1 VCLVRALGMALVA
14 AAAAAAAL
22 TPTAGAA
29 PLGPAQQLVRA
40 YSPIV
45 MLREQTDVCDDTE
58 EQYEP
63 TTVYVM
69 LGNPRVRLLGPK
81 QPDGRRVVKRAP
93 SAADVV
99 NLGPDYHLD
108 VPGDALN
115 PGCTYAKD
123 FRALKQAGRAPP
135 ITYAHI
141 ATEPGRPG
149 LVVQYWFFYDFNQFN
164 DVHEGDWEGM
174 QIAFDASS
182 AEQALAKGPSQIAL
196 FQHGGGEKADWDDD
210 RVEKEGTHPVVYPA
224 AGSHATF
231 FEPAVYVENG
241 QGGSGLGCDNTTEP
255 LRRVRP
261 TPVLIPD
268 QPGPGTQFQWL
279 TYFGHW
285 GEKQKGYNNGPTG
298 PLTKS
303 QWDAPYSWMDGL
315 RSASPELPGGSLMGP
330 AVTNVFCGTVATLST
345 WVNLEAK
352 SRTGAVLLLVGVLV
366 LVALPIVLTRWRPV
380 DLSRLRERR
389 AFGQLVR
396 AAAQLYRRHWR
407 PLLLIG
413 LTAIPIIG
421 AVEGLHWVVRQ
432 LAGGNQIGIGSASSD
447 FALRFDDPIAAVGR
461 PVGFAVVGAA
471 VITFVCELDAGRR
484 ASFVTA
490 YRGAF
495 ERFWRAAFCQLL
507 AELLVIAMF
516 VTVIGIPFAVLKYI
530 DWQFVQQEV
539 MFRNASF
546 REAFRASTRLV
557 RGHWWHTVSV
567 AGFFWLLAR
576 IVGPVL
582 GFGLIFAN
590 LSLPLID
597 FIGAVVFALLVPYV
611 AVGRTLLYFDL
622 AARHETARAPR
633 WRRGARR
640 LGLGGPRPAPAIP
653 PEASV

>member
-1 VCLVRALGMALVA
+1 MFRPRALALAILAAVAVAALASTA
-14 AAAAAAAL
+14 AAA
-22 TPTAGAA
+22 P
-29 PLGPAQQLVRA
+29 PSPSERLVRA

-45 MLREQTDVCDDTE
+45 MLRDLTDVCDDSQ

-63 TTVYVM
+63 TTVDVM
-69 LGNPRVRLLGPK
+69 LGNPRVRLIGPK
-81 QPDGRRVVKRAP
+81 GPDGRRTIKRAP
-93 SAADVV
+93 TAANVV

-141 ATEPGRPG
+141 ATEAGRPG
-149 LVVQYWFFYDFNQFN
+149 LVVQYWFFYYFNQFN

-182 AEQALAKGPSQIAL
+182 PQQALAEGPSQIAL

-255 LRRVRP
+255 LRRVVP

-268 QPGPGTQFQWL
+268 QPGPGTRFQWL

-285 GEKQKGYNNGPTG
+285 GEQQKGYNNGPTG

-303 QWDAPYSWMDGL
+303 QWDAPFTWMDGL
-315 RSASPELPGGSLMGP
+315 RHASPKLPGGSLMGP

-352 SRTGAVLLLVGVLV
+352 SRTGALLLLLIALV
-366 LVALPIVLTRWRPV
+366 LIVLPIILTRWRPV
-380 DLSRLRERR
+380 DLSRLRQRR

-396 AAAQLYRRHWR
+396 AAGQLYRRRWR
-407 PLLLIG
+407 PLVLIG

-421 AVEGLHWVVRQ
+421 AVEGLHWIVRQ
-432 LAGGNQIGIGSASSD
+432 LVGGNTIGVGSASSS
-447 FALRFDDPIAAVGR
+447 FSLQIEDPIAAVGR
-461 PVGFAVVGAA
+461 PVGFAVVAAA
-471 VITFVCELDAGRR
+471 VIVFVRELDAGRR
-484 ASFVTA
+484 ATFA
-490 YRGAF
+490 ACYRGTF

-539 MFRNASF
+539 LFRNASF
-546 REAFRASTRLV
+546 REAFRGSTRHV

-576 IVGPVL
+576 VAGPVL

-597 FIGAVVFALLVPYV
+597 FIGAVVFALLTPYV

-622 AARHETARAPR
+622 EARGHEARAPR
-633 WRRGARR
+633 WRRGLNR
-640 LGLGGPRPAPAIP
+640 LGPAGRRARPA
-653 PEASV
+653 EG